1 MNTMNDDLPK
11 VNPIPPQPTQSVGSM
26 AKETTPLT
34 GHIEAPIITEIGKEV
49 ELPPEV
55 VKAGVSIHSDTVVLP
70 PPVTQLGVKQTG
82 VKAPPPVP
90 TTTVALPLSDDKI
103 AQGLHQSIMS
113 SWRWLS
119 EWCVRQLHAVHMT
132 IKSIH
137 GKVTRASE

>member
-11 VNPIPPQPTQSVGSM
+11 TNKTSPPTPSSGSI
-26 AKETTPLT
+26 AKEIAPPT

-55 VKAGVSIHSDTVVLP
+55 VKAGVSIHSDIVNLP
-70 PPVTQLGVKQTG
+70 PPITQLGVKQTG
-82 VKAPPPVP
+82 VQAPPPAA
-90 TTTVALPLSDDKI
+90 TTIVLPLNDDQI
-103 AQGLHQSIMS
+103 AQGLHQSIIS

-119 EWCVRQLHAVHMT
+119 EWCMRQLHAVHMT

-137 GKVTRASE
+137 GSVKRTQE

>member
-70 PPVTQLGVKQTG
+70 PPVIQLGVKQTG
-82 VKAPPPVP
+82 VQASPPI
-90 TTTVALPLSDDKI
+90 TTTIALPLNDDQI
-103 AQGLHQSIMS
+103 AKGLQQSLTT
-113 SWRWLS
+113 SWRWLA
-119 EWCVRQLHAVHMT
+119 EWCKRQLLQARKLFT
-132 IKSIH
+132 K
-137 GKVTRASE
+137 K